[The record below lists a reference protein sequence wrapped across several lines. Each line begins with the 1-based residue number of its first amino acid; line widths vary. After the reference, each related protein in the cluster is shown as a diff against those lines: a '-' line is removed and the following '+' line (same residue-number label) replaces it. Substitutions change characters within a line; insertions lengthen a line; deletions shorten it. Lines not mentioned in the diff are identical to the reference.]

1 MCIRD
6 SRGAAP
12 SGIIINP
19 LPPAGSQE
27 YDASGQGYFWTFVR
41 DYAQLIQDSEAQL
54 DFQEESFSLTSNSY
68 IHLTSRATDSD
79 GNITS
84 VRFYLNDKLLGEAK
98 KMHESPHYVL
108 PVDLSTFGEQP
119 TYRIDSMIRDDS
131 GNINIPNNPLT
142 LNVLPA
148 SSARPEISIVVPDPG
163 ATSIPKY
170 AMGSPIGL
178 GVDILPRE
186 GTVESVSMYANGR
199 FIGFAEIQD
208 DFEFGRKRYALRW
221 TAENPGRYH
230 LTASVRDNLG
240 TVVFTDKG
248 IDVDVVNSTGSLPP
262 GVNMI
267 FPMPG
272 AVGGPMALTST
283 STIRLEANASD
294 PDGNLLGVE
303 FFANGRKMSCS
314 RLTFSSVNSLSIDD
328 ILSVTDAFGSST
340 EIEFFEF
347 PITDYFDDVIVQFL
361 YSRILEREPSPAEII
376 YWTGYDAGVEEFV
389 KELLKFPELS
399 GKDRI
404 SLPIQADQASSLSK
418 DLILAAIKASGL
430 QVQIEDSGD
439 MEVMIDAGG
448 VSEAF
453 ESSNPDAISVES
465 ISLLERSPSQTP
477 GKFPFGINWSPGQP
491 GYYTVHAE
499 ALDNSGNR
507 VMSEPVSV
515 TATTGT
521 TAPVVELLSP
531 GKNLLVGQV
540 IDLFAI
546 SENTGDRVIKE
557 VMFFANGRLLGV
569 DSSRGY
575 GVKCFLI

>member
-1 MCIRD
+1 M
-6 SRGAAP
+6 
-12 SGIIINP
+12 
-19 LPPAGSQE
+19 
-27 YDASGQGYFWTFVR
+27 
-41 DYAQLIQDSEAQL
+41 
-54 DFQEESFSLTSNSY
+54 
-68 IHLTSRATDSD
+68 
-79 GNITS
+79 
-84 VRFYLNDKLLGEAK
+84 
-98 KMHESPHYVL
+98 
-108 PVDLSTFGEQP
+108 
-119 TYRIDSMIRDDS
+119 
-131 GNINIPNNPLT
+131 
-142 LNVLPA
+142 
-148 SSARPEISIVVPDPG
+148 
-163 ATSIPKY
+163 
-170 AMGSPIGL
+170 
-178 GVDILPRE
+178 
-186 GTVESVSMYANGR
+186 
-199 FIGFAEIQD
+199 
-208 DFEFGRKRYALRW
+208 
-221 TAENPGRYH
+221 
-230 LTASVRDNLG
+230 
-240 TVVFTDKG
+240 
-248 IDVDVVNSTGSLPP
+248 
-262 GVNMI
+262 
-267 FPMPG
+267 
-272 AVGGPMALTST
+272 
-283 STIRLEANASD
+283 
-294 PDGNLLGVE
+294 
-303 FFANGRKMSCS
+303 
-314 RLTFSSVNSLSIDD
+314 
-328 ILSVTDAFGSST
+328 
-340 EIEFFEF
+340 
-347 PITDYFDDVIVQFL
+347 IVQFL
-361 YSRILEREPSPAEII
+361 YSRILDREPSPAEII
-376 YWTGYDAGVEEFV
+376 YWTGYDAGVEAFV

-430 QVQIEDSGD
+430 QVQIVDSGD

-575 GVKCFLI
+575 GVKWLLDLNTTTNLGINEIYAMALDDAGNYGLSEIVKVNVSQGNLPTVTIKNAE